1 MTDVKKTKKALIAS
15 MTALMLCVVMLLGTT
30 YAWFTDTASTAVNN
44 IQAGELKIALEYQ
57 DANGDWQ
64 DAENKTLNFKTKD
77 NRTSDI
83 LWEPGCTYELPKIR
97 VRNNGNLALKY
108 DIVINGVTGDAE
120 LLEAI
125 DFTANG
131 AAITN
136 FSGQLLTKD
145 ATSDPIVIKGHM
157 KEEADNKYQGL
168 KLEGIG
174 ITVYATQ
181 YTYEYDSFGNQYDA
195 NARPTE
201 VSNATDL
208 ANAIKNGKN
217 VVLNED
223 IELNSTLMPT
233 KDVVIDLNGNTI
245 TAPSSGVMFQS
256 QSNAAPSMI
265 ITSSTAGAAI
275 NAGSNAV
282 LLGYGSTE
290 ISNVTINVEN
300 ATSTSVPFSVY
311 GDLTLGEGTVVNV
324 DNLGTS
330 LISNNGAVDIVIDG
344 AEINIGTFKVNGSSV
359 ITLNQAS
366 TLKMKDTNV
375 KIGNFVLSSFGGDSL
390 VSKVDGVTIE
400 NCTFDVT
407 DSNGAS
413 CTFEAKDGKYRLV
426 QE

>member
-15 MTALMLCVVMLLGTT
+15 VAALMLCVVMLLGTT

-57 DANGDWQ
+57 DAKGNWQ
-64 DAENKTLNFKTKD
+64 NADGQTLNFKD
-77 NRTSDI
+77 LDSNI
-83 LWEPGCTYELPKIR
+83 YWEPGCTYELPAIR

-108 DIVINGVTGDAE
+108 DIVINGVTGDAK

-125 DFTANG
+125 DFNANG
-131 AAITN
+131 VAITN
-136 FSGQLLTKD
+136 FSGHLDTKD
-145 ATSDPIVIKGHM
+145 AVSESIVIKGHM
-157 KEEADNKYQGL
+157 KEEAGNEYQGL
-168 KLEGIG
+168 TLEGIG

-201 VSNATDL
+201 VSNVTEL
-208 ANAIKNGKN
+208 ADAIENGKN
-217 VVLNED
+217 VVLTNN
-223 IELNSTLMPT
+223 IELTSTLMAK

-275 NAGSNAV
+275 NAGSNTV

-300 ATSTSVPFSVY
+300 ATSSSSVPFNVY
-311 GDLTLGEGTVVNV
+311 GDLTLGKGTVVNV

-359 ITLNQAS
+359 ISLNKAS
-366 TLKMKDTNV
+366 TLEMKDTNV

-390 VSKVDGVTIE
+390 VSKVDGVTIDG
-400 NCTFDVT
+400 CTFDVT